1 MPSDHSLPVPAATN
15 ALDNPICNARLRKR
29 QDKRCQN
36 PAGFRTDHRGQGRCY
51 LHGGRTPIRTGRY
64 SQIHR
69 ARLRELYDKHEAD
82 KDPLNILPE
91 IAAGRMLFEDFIN
104 RYSKYR
110 DALLDWHES
119 YVRGPQDALPKLA
132 ELLDEYEHHIRTGEP
147 TARQLGALAECRVI
161 QARLTKAQQ
170 NRPRQVIDIASAYQ
184 LLESITKMVERVERV
199 RAANAISRADMLR
212 VMTEFGRAVETYVK
226 DPVAL
231 QRIRDA
237 WLAVHL

>member
-1 MPSDHSLPVPAATN
+1 MGGIVKSQVPAAVN
-15 ALDNPICNARLRKR
+15 AVGQPICNAKRK
-29 QDKRCQN
+29 KFPGERCQN
-36 PAGFRTDHRGQGRCY
+36 KAGFRTDHEGQGRCF

-64 SQIHR
+64 SQLHR
-69 ARLRELYDKHEAD
+69 ARLQALYDKHEED
-82 KDPLNILPE
+82 KDPLNTLPE

-110 DALLDWHES
+110 DALIAWHES
-119 YVRGPQDALPKLA
+119 YVKAPTERLDWLR
-132 ELLDEYEHHIRTGEP
+132 ELLDEYEHHIRTDEP
-147 TARQLGALAECRVI
+147 TTRQLTHLAACREI
-161 QARLTKAQQ
+161 QQRLTQAQV
-170 NRPRQVIDIASAYQ
+170 NKPRTILDIASAYQ
-184 LLESITKMVERVERV
+184 LLESITKMVERVERA
-199 RAANAISRADMLR
+199 RSQNAISRADMLR